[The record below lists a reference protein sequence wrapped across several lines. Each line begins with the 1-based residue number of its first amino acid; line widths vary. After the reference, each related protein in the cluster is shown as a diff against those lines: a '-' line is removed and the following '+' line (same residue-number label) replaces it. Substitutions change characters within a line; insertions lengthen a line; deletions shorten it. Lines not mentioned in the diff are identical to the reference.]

1 MGARREYPE
10 VDDADPSSG
19 AAASMRLNELSM
31 ETVDTPP
38 PDATLSI
45 PVVLGSVRDGRQSER
60 PALLLVE
67 RLLALGC
74 EAPLVDLRDLDL
86 PIYGQHPDADER
98 DAVRSFQAT
107 IAASDAAIILTPE
120 YNHSFTSAVKNAI
133 DFLHSELRR
142 KPVAVCG
149 LSGGGL
155 GGARAVEQLK
165 LVLIELHAVPI
176 RDSVYFS
183 DARGLFDDQG
193 VLSRP
198 EYVGRIDDLVG
209 ELIWYARALRWARA
223 TVPLPV
229 KVPR

>member
-1 MGARREYPE
+1 
-10 VDDADPSSG
+10 
-19 AAASMRLNELSM
+19 M
-31 ETVDTPP
+31 ETADTPP
-38 PDATLSI
+38 LNTTLSI
-45 PVVLGSVRDGRQSER
+45 PVVLGSVREGRQSER
-60 PALLLVE
+60 PAHLLVE
-67 RLLALGC
+67 RLTALGC
-74 EAPLVDLRDLDL
+74 EAPLVDLRALDL
-86 PIYGQHPDADER
+86 PIYGQRPDADELEGVG
-98 DAVRSFQAT
+98 ALKAT
-107 IAASDAAIILTPE
+107 MVASDAAIILTPE

-133 DFLHSELRR
+133 DYLHSELRR

-155 GGARAVEQLK
+155 GGARAVEQFK

-198 EYVGRIDDLVG
+198 EYVGRIDDLIG
-209 ELIWYARALRWARA
+209 ELIWYARALKWARA

-229 KVPR
+229 RVPR